1 MERRAQHLLD
11 ALVPLFTAAIIVMG
25 GVVHNGDAHPAE
37 VLVGAAAGLSLAG
50 RRRAPGVTLA
60 VSGALTLV
68 LLHLSP
74 AAGATAVIA
83 PAVALYSLAV
93 RSGPRQRAIAACTA
107 LVAVVIADLL
117 HGGDPTLLRTLGH
130 ALLIAIPLL
139 IADVHRTRH
148 ANLEL
153 LQQRSAERERL
164 RIARDLHDVIAHTL
178 TTINVQAATAA
189 QLIDRDPAHARS
201 ALETIE
207 DASRDAIAELRAVL
221 GVLRSDHDAPLAPAP
236 GLDQLGDLVARAR
249 ADGVPVELD
258 IDGER
263 PDRLPDG
270 VSLAA
275 FRIVQESLTNAR
287 RHAAGAAVR
296 IALAF
301 DRAGLTVVVENGTA
315 TTPHVNG
322 APPGVGIMGM
332 RERASTVG
340 GTLDAGPVASGFRV
354 LARLPCARS

>member
-1 MERRAQHLLD
+1 M
-11 ALVPLFTAAIIVMG
+11 
-25 GVVHNGDAHPAE
+25 
-37 VLVGAAAGLSLAG
+37 
-50 RRRAPGVTLA
+50 
-60 VSGALTLV
+60 
-68 LLHLSP
+68 
-74 AAGATAVIA
+74 
-83 PAVALYSLAV
+83 
-93 RSGPRQRAIAACTA
+93 
-107 LVAVVIADLL
+107 IADLL

-301 DRAGLTVVVENGTA
+301 DRAGLYRG
-315 TTPHVNG
+315 G
-322 APPGVGIMGM
+322 
-332 RERASTVG
+332 RERHGDDATRQRRAAGRRHHGDARAREHRRRGRWMRDPSRAASE
-340 GTLDAGPVASGFRV
+340 S